1 LVLRRVR
8 TDEKTGKGAEQFL
21 DATIYR
27 IGLIRGNKAAANA
40 ALIANDG

>member
-1 LVLRRVR
+1 LILRRVR
-8 TDEKTGKGAEQFL
+8 TDEKTGEGAEQFL

-27 IGLIRGNKAAANA
+27 VGLICGNKAPADA